1 MVRHYLPEP
10 AYQQLAAILTRKIE
24 AGEWRTGP
32 LPSVKALQQEYG
44 VGRDTVLHAL
54 RLLRE
59 DGLIFTVAKRGSY
72 VDNRADGSAAGRSR
86 RKQVSPLAR
95 PAVSPPRR

>member
-1 MVRHYLPEP
+1 MGGDGAVDPGLPVP
-10 AYQQLAAILTRKIE
+10 AYRQLETILRRRIE

-32 LPSVKALQQEYG
+32 LPSVAYLQQEYE

-59 DGLIFTVAKRGSY
+59 DGLIFTVPKRGSY
-72 VDNRADGSAAGRSR
+72 VAPSADRGQPSEAETDPAGG
-86 RKQVSPLAR
+86 
-95 PAVSPPRR
+95 

>member
-1 MVRHYLPEP
+1 VSGADTVDPGLPVP
-10 AYQQLAAILTRKIE
+10 AYSQLETILRRRIK

-32 LPSVKALQQEYG
+32 LPSVAYLQQEYG

-59 DGLIFTVAKRGSY
+59 AGLIFTVPKRGSY
-72 VDNRADGSAAGRSR
+72 VASQAPERHPRNAAAD
-86 RKQVSPLAR
+86 
-95 PAVSPPRR
+95 

>member
-1 MVRHYLPEP
+1 VNGDGVVDPRLPVP
-10 AYQQLAAILTRKIE
+10 AYQQLEANLRRRIE

-32 LPSVKALQQEYG
+32 LPSVAYLQQEYG

-59 DGLIFTVAKRGSY
+59 AGLIFTVPKRGSY
-72 VDNRADGSAAGRSR
+72 VAPDASEA
-86 RKQVSPLAR
+86 
-95 PAVSPPRR
+95 

>member
-1 MVRHYLPEP
+1 MARDDTVDPGLPVP
-10 AYQQLAAILTRKIE
+10 AYRQLETILRRRIE

-32 LPSVKALQQEYG
+32 LPSVAYLQHEYA

-59 DGLIFTVAKRGSY
+59 AGLIFTVPKRGSY
-72 VDNRADGSAAGRSR
+72 VRSPVVEHQPR
-86 RKQVSPLAR
+86 EGEATNGPL
-95 PAVSPPRR
+95 

>member
-1 MVRHYLPEP
+1 VSRDDIVDPGLPVP
-10 AYQQLAAILTRKIE
+10 AYRQLEAILRRRIE

-32 LPSVKALQQEYG
+32 LPSVAYLQQEYG

-59 DGLIFTVAKRGSY
+59 AGLIITVPKRGSY
-72 VDNRADGSAAGRSR
+72 VAPQAPEGQPGA
-86 RKQVSPLAR
+86 
-95 PAVSPPRR
+95 